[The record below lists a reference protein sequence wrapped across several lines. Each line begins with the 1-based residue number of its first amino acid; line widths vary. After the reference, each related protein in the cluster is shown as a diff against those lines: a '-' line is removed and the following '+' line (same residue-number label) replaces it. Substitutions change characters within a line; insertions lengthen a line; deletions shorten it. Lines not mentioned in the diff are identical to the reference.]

1 MLRTLRPA
9 RGAVSAR
16 GPRRVGVPHPRYHR
30 GDASRRRPQSGSRL
44 VVLKVG
50 LTGGVASGKS
60 AVADAFVELGAA
72 LVDTDAVAREVV
84 AKGTPGLAAVVE
96 AFGETVR
103 DADGELDRRALRRI
117 VFDDPQARQRLE
129 RILHPLIRE
138 RTLAAAEAAR
148 GPYVLIAVPLLVE
161 TGFGELV
168 DRVLVVDCPPE
179 LQAERLIERDGVDAA
194 AAESMIA
201 AQAGRDTRLAA
212 ADDVIDNGGTLE
224 QTHAQVRTL
233 HERYIELAGDDDER
247 A

>member
-1 MLRTLRPA
+1 ML
-9 RGAVSAR
+9 
-16 GPRRVGVPHPRYHR
+16 
-30 GDASRRRPQSGSRL
+30 
-44 VVLKVG
+44 KIG

-96 AFGETVR
+96 AFG
-103 DADGELDRRALRRI
+103 DAVLDGNGELDRRALRRI

-138 RTLAAAEAAR
+138 RTLAAAEAAQ
-148 GPYVLIAVPLLVE
+148 GPYVLVAVPLLVE
-161 TGFGELV
+161 TGFGKLV

-179 LQAERLIERDGVDAA
+179 LQAERLMERDGIEAA
-194 AAESMIA
+194 AAEAMIA
-201 AQAGRDTRLAA
+201 AQADRDTRLAA
-212 ADDVIDNGGTLE
+212 ADDVIDNSGTLE
-224 QTHAQVRTL
+224 QTRAQVRTL
-233 HERYIELAGDDDER
+233 HERYVELANDDQAR